1 MFFTTRHLS
10 ANIPRA
16 LQVSTCNTNMA
27 APYDRM
33 IVIWKAVLK
42 QFSTTQF

>member
-1 MFFTTRHLS
+1 MLFTRRHLG

-33 IVIWKAVLK
+33 IVILKAVLT